1 MLQLTVVPRRS
12 IIFTNHLHESWY
24 VAMMQKIKKH
34 LKNSDFWMDG
44 ASVLLLA
51 ALIAFLEIPRTL
63 VIVIAVVFVIIGLV
77 LFIPTVK
84 RDSLRRGIHL
94 SKMERKL
101 RRTARKGSSVDI
113 YKMIDTELLPEARR
127 KMPENIYKYYPLG
140 DAPDK
145 NELKI
150 STVLDNK
157 IWASTYWGFNDP
169 FECQYMF
176 LGEDDLIEMGL
187 PAESHK
193 VWNDMMEDL
202 RGRITTICFTQNPN
216 NMPMWAHYANEH
228 RGFCVE
234 YKVQNTQSL
243 YPVIYA
249 NSRLKT
255 RAFFIDLIY
264 AFFNPEV
271 STEERVT
278 LLKHFIMLSAFK
290 DKSWESENEIRAI
303 FMNTKEEL
311 PSGSKG
317 KLFSCTEIGVVPQ
330 KIYIGVKCS
339 VENEKKLIGLAKEL
353 NIAYEKCEM
362 SIAEEFS
369 VIK

>member
-1 MLQLTVVPRRS
+1 
-12 IIFTNHLHESWY
+12 
-24 VAMMQKIKKH
+24 MMQKVKKH
-34 LKNSDFWMDG
+34 LKNPDFWTN
-44 ASVLLLA
+44 SSSILLFA
-51 ALIAFLEIPRTL
+51 ALVVYLEIPRTFM
-63 VIVIAVVFVIIGLV
+63 IVIAAVFAITGLIF
-77 LFIPTVK
+77 FIPTVK
-84 RDSLRRGIHL
+84 RGSLRHVIHL
-94 SKMERKL
+94 SKLERKL
-101 RRTARKGSSVDI
+101 RRTAHKGSSVDI
-113 YKMIDTELLPEARR
+113 YKMVDTELLPEARR
-127 KMPENIYKYYPLG
+127 KMPEKIYKYYSLG
-140 DAPDK
+140 DTPDK
-145 NELKI
+145 NELKML
-150 STVLDNK
+150 TVLDNK
-157 IWASTYWGFNDP
+157 IWASTYSCFNDP

-176 LGEDDLIEMGL
+176 LRKEDLIEMGL
-187 PAESHK
+187 PEESHK
-193 VWNDMMEDL
+193 VWNDMMENL

-228 RGFCVE
+228 HGFCVE
-234 YKVQNTQSL
+234 YKIQNTQNL

-249 NSRLKT
+249 NNRLKT
-255 RAFFIDLIY
+255 RMFFIDLIY

-278 LLKHFIMLSAFK
+278 LLKHFITLSAFK

-339 VENEKKLIGLAKEL
+339 IENEKKLIGLAKEL

-369 VIK
+369 VTKQ